1 MTHSYCVGYAPTNKD
16 AELFA
21 IVHKMMD
28 SQKYPHL
35 ARWFKHMC
43 SFPNKAAFPVVE
55 EEFVFE
61 TAPAAAPAVPVAE
74 EKKEEE
80 EEEEEDLF
88 GDDDDE
94 EDEEAAAAME
104 AKLRAEAEKI
114 LNCQSRFYPCLR
126 QNYLTRYRKG
136 GENRPGPRPF

>member
-1 MTHSYCVGYAPTNKD
+1 MNEYFLTHSYCVGYAPTNKD

-61 TAPAAAPAVPVAE
+61 TAPAAAPVAAAPAE

-104 AKLRAEAEKI
+104 AR
-114 LNCQSRFYPCLR
+114 RR
-126 QNYLTRYRKG
+126 RRRRTRRW
-136 GENRPGPRPF
+136 RSLCW